1 MKKDLPGETD
11 ILANELP
18 FGQYPLSHNTEK
30 KRIGMILIKIHVQ
43 D

>member
-30 KRIGMILIKIHVQ
+30 KRIGMILKIHVQ

>member
-1 MKKDLPGETD
+1 MKTDLPGETD

-30 KRIGMILIKIHVQ
+30 KNRN
-43 D
+43 DN